1 MNIAYTMLP
10 GRGDTDLLLAAL
22 AQRLLKS
29 GLRVCG
35 VVQSNHENPG
45 DHPCDMNVHVLPG
58 GPVLRISQ
66 ALGSGSKGC
75 RLDPSVLEQAALDVE
90 ARLTDGA
97 DVLIVNKFGKHE
109 AQGRGFRTAIANAV
123 EMDIP
128 VLVGLNDLNQ
138 TAFEE
143 FTAGE
148 AIQLTAQMDTLQ
160 TWVEQACQSISACVS
175 VA

>member
-10 GRGDTDLLLAAL
+10 GRGDADLLLAAL
-22 AQRLLKS
+22 AQRLLAS

-45 DHPCDMNVHVLPG
+45 DHPCDMNIHVLPD

-66 ALGSGSKGC
+66 ALGSGSRGC

-90 ARLTDGA
+90 ARLTEGVDM
-97 DVLIVNKFGKHE
+97 LIINKFGKHE
-109 AQGRGFRTAIANAV
+109 AQGRGFRTAIVQAV
-123 EMDIP
+123 ELNIP

-138 TAFEE
+138 AAFED

-148 AIQLTAQMDTLQ
+148 AVQLAAQMHTLQ
-160 TWVEQACQSISACVS
+160 TWVEQACQSLSASVS

>member
-22 AQRLLKS
+22 AQRLLAS

-45 DHPCDMNVHVLPG
+45 DHPCDMNIHVLPD

-66 ALGSGSKGC
+66 ALGVGSRGC

-90 ARLTDGA
+90 ARLTEGA
-97 DVLIVNKFGKHE
+97 DMLIINKFGKHE
-109 AQGRGFRTAIANAV
+109 AQGRGFRTAIVQAV

-138 TAFEE
+138 AAFED

-148 AIQLTAQMDTLQ
+148 AVQVSPHMDVLQ
-160 TWVEQACQSISACVS
+160 TWANKACQSGPATVSA
-175 VA
+175 A

>member
-22 AQRLLKS
+22 ARRLQMS

-35 VVQSNHENPG
+35 SVQSNHERPG
-45 DHPCDMNVHVLPG
+45 DHPCDMNIHVLPD

-75 RLDPSVLEQAALDVE
+75 RLDPSVLEQAAQQVE
-90 ARLTDGA
+90 TRLSDGA
-97 DVLIVNKFGKHE
+97 DVLIINKFGKHE
-109 AQGRGFRTAIANAV
+109 AQGRGFCTAIANAV
-123 EMDIP
+123 EKDIP

-138 TAFEE
+138 SAFEA
-143 FTAGE
+143 FAAGE
-148 AIQLTAQMDTLQ
+148 AVHLAAQMDTLQ
-160 TWVEQACQSISACVS
+160 AWIERVS
-175 VA
+175 RPLPDTVTAA

>member
-148 AIQLTAQMDTLQ
+148 AVQLTAQMDTLQ

>member
-10 GRGDTDLLLAAL
+10 GRGDMDLLLAAL
-22 AQRLLKS
+22 AHRLS
-29 GLRVCG
+29 GVGLRVCG
-35 VVQSNHENPG
+35 VVQSNHENRG
-45 DHPCDMNVHVLPG
+45 DHPCDMNIHVLPD

-90 ARLTDGA
+90 TRLTEGA
-97 DVLIVNKFGKHE
+97 DVLIINKFGKHE

-123 EMDIP
+123 ANDIP

-138 TAFEE
+138 TAFED

-160 TWVEQACQSISACVS
+160 SWIKQACQSVSASVS

>member
-22 AQRLLKS
+22 ARRLQKL

-35 VVQSNHENPG
+35 SVQSNHENPG
-45 DHPCDMNVHVLPG
+45 DHPCDMNIHVLPD

-75 RLDPSVLEQAALDVE
+75 RLDPSVLEQAAQGVE
-90 ARLTDGA
+90 ARLTDDA
-97 DVLIVNKFGKHE
+97 DVLIINKFGKHE

-138 TAFEE
+138 AAFED
-143 FTAGE
+143 FAAG
-148 AIQLTAQMDTLQ
+148 AAVHLTAQMDTLQ
-160 TWVEQACQSISACVS
+160 NWIEEARKHASGNESA
-175 VA
+175 A

>member
-22 AQRLLKS
+22 AQRLLHS

-35 VVQSNHENPG
+35 VVQSNHEKPG
-45 DHPCDMNVHVLPG
+45 DHPCDMNVHVLPD

-75 RLDPSVLEQAALDVE
+75 RLDPSVLEQAAMGVE
-90 ARLTDGA
+90 ERLTAGA
-97 DVLIVNKFGKHE
+97 DVLIINKFGKHE
-109 AQGRGFRTAIANAV
+109 AQGRGFRTAIVQAV
-123 EMDIP
+123 EMNIP

-138 TAFEE
+138 AAFED

-148 AIQLTAQMDTLQ
+148 AVHLPAQMHTLQ
-160 TWVEQACQSISACVS
+160 TWVEQACQSLSASVS